1 MTKICE
7 SQTTQR
13 ATDSL
18 RRVRS
23 VRVRRAREAW
33 TDAAASAKEIWRKTI
48 AFAAAAVEKDP
59 EQMNEMIGGKNRRTS
74 RSRSPSHYKVIIADD
89 KKVSLIARTPGA
101 IPFMLLT
108 IASRQ
113 MFTAHVAADR
123 RGDGVFAVMS
133 LGNWTAQEPNKTT
146 E

>member
-1 MTKICE
+1 
-7 SQTTQR
+7 
-13 ATDSL
+13 
-18 RRVRS
+18 
-23 VRVRRAREAW
+23 
-33 TDAAASAKEIWRKTI
+33 
-48 AFAAAAVEKDP
+48 
-59 EQMNEMIGGKNRRTS
+59 MNEMIGEKTATLPEAAVLRITKLS
-74 RSRSPSHYKVIIADD
+74 LQTTKKSPP
-89 KKVSLIARTPGA
+89 RA

-113 MFTAHVAADR
+113 MFTAHVVADR